1 MDRHG
6 EIDDEEIN
14 EDDVEATFYVTS
26 DDLYIV
32 MKALDVYAYALII
45 SQSQAEFEIVKKL
58 ANKIIKSMPTAE
70 LDS

>member
-58 ANKIIKSMPTAE
+58 ANKIIKGMPTAE